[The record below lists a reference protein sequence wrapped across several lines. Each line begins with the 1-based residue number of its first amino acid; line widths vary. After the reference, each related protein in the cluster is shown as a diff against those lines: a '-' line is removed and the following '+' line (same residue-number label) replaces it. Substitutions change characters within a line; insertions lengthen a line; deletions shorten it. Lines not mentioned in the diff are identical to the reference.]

1 VFFAK
6 RKTKDSFKIKYIIY
20 LLTHLSIS
28 ELLLPLPH
36 QTNSKMNI
44 AIVCYPTF
52 GGSGVVATELGLSLA
67 RKGHQVHFITYSY
80 PVRLD
85 FLEMNIHFHEVH
97 VEEYPLFHYQPYELA
112 LSSKMA
118 YVVKNYHI
126 DVLHVHYAIPH
137 AYAGYMAKQ
146 MLKREN
152 IEVPMITT
160 LHGTDITL
168 VGNHPTYKEAVTF
181 SINESDAVTSVSQS
195 LKEDTLRL
203 FNVKKDIQVIP
214 NFIDLKKPLPLSP
227 CKRAVMAQPD
237 ELIVTHISN
246 FRKVKRIDD
255 VVKVFYGIQ
264 QKLSAKLIMVGD
276 GPEREAADQLCKD
289 LGIKK
294 KVLFLGNTSD
304 IDRIL
309 CFSDLFLLPSQSESF
324 GLSALEAM
332 AAGVPVVSSN
342 AGGLPEVNEEGV
354 SGYLCPIGDVTA
366 MAERA
371 IEILEDKKRLAQF
384 KKNARQVAH
393 RFDEDKIVPM
403 YEALYEKVKT
413 KNNALKLEH

>member
-1 VFFAK
+1 
-6 RKTKDSFKIKYIIY
+6 
-20 LLTHLSIS
+20 
-28 ELLLPLPH
+28 
-36 QTNSKMNI
+36 MNI

-52 GGSGVVATELGLSLA
+52 GGSGVVATELGLALA

-118 YVVKNYHI
+118 YVVKTYNI
-126 DVLHVHYAIPH
+126 DILHVHYAIPH

-146 MLKREN
+146 MLKREG
-152 IEVPMITT
+152 IELPMITT

-181 SINESDAVTSVSQS
+181 SINESDVVTSVSES
-195 LKEDTLRL
+195 LKRDTLRL
-203 FNVKKDIQVIP
+203 FNVDKDIKVIP
-214 NFIDLKKPLPLSP
+214 NFIGLQKTERVSP
-227 CKRAVMAQPD
+227 CKRSVMASAD

-255 VVKVFYGIQ
+255 VVRVFYGIQ
-264 QKLSAKLIMVGD
+264 QQLPAKLIMVGD
-276 GPEREAADQLCKD
+276 GPEREIADQLCKD

-309 CFSDLFLLPSQSESF
+309 CFTDLFLLPSESESF

-342 AGGLPEVNEEGV
+342 AGGLSEVNEEGV
-354 SGYLCPIGDVTA
+354 SGYLCPIGDVQT
-366 MAERA
+366 MAEKA
-371 IEILEDKKRLAQF
+371 IYILSNKDRLAQF
-384 KKNARQVAH
+384 KQNARKVAA
-393 RFDEDKIVPM
+393 RFDEEKIIPM
-403 YEALYEKVKT
+403 YEALYYNAIKEK
-413 KNNALKLEH
+413 

>member
-1 VFFAK
+1 
-6 RKTKDSFKIKYIIY
+6 
-20 LLTHLSIS
+20 
-28 ELLLPLPH
+28 
-36 QTNSKMNI
+36 MNI

-52 GGSGVVATELGLSLA
+52 GGSGVVATELGIALA

-118 YVVKNYHI
+118 YVIKTYHI
-126 DVLHVHYAIPH
+126 DILHVHYAIPH

-146 MLKREN
+146 MLKREG
-152 IEVPMITT
+152 IEVPMVTT

-181 SINESDAVTSVSQS
+181 SINQSDIVTSVSES
-195 LKEDTLRL
+195 LKQDTLRL
-203 FNVKKDIQVIP
+203 FRIDKDIKVIP
-214 NFIDLKKPLPLSP
+214 NFTNIKKSKETSP
-227 CKRAVMAQPD
+227 CKRTVMAKPE

-255 VVKVFYGIQ
+255 VVRIFYGIQ
-264 QKLSAKLIMVGD
+264 QKLPAKLIMVGD
-276 GPEREAADQLCKD
+276 GPEREIADQLCKD
-289 LGIKK
+289 LGIKS

-309 CFSDLFLLPSQSESF
+309 CFTDLFLLPSASESF

-342 AGGLPEVNEEGV
+342 TGGLPEVNEEGV
-354 SGYLCPIGDVTA
+354 SGYLCPIGDVKA
-366 MAERA
+366 MAEKA
-371 IEILEDKKRLAQF
+371 IYILEDKTRLAQF
-384 KKNARQVAH
+384 KQNARKVAE

-403 YEALYEKVKT
+403 YEALYYSAIGNE
-413 KNNALKLEH
+413 

>member
-1 VFFAK
+1 
-6 RKTKDSFKIKYIIY
+6 
-20 LLTHLSIS
+20 
-28 ELLLPLPH
+28 
-36 QTNSKMNI
+36 MNI

-52 GGSGVVATELGLSLA
+52 GGSGVVATELGLALA

-118 YVVKNYHI
+118 YVVKTYNI
-126 DVLHVHYAIPH
+126 DILHVHYAIPH

-146 MLKREN
+146 MLKREG
-152 IEVPMITT
+152 IEIPMITT

-181 SINESDAVTSVSQS
+181 SINESDVVTSVSES
-195 LKEDTLRL
+195 LKRDTLRL
-203 FNVKKDIQVIP
+203 FNVDKDIKVIP
-214 NFIDLKKPLPLSP
+214 NFIGLQKTERVSP
-227 CKRAVMAQPD
+227 CKRSVMASAD

-246 FRKVKRIDD
+246 FRKVKRVDD
-255 VVKVFYGIQ
+255 VVRVFYGIQ
-264 QKLSAKLIMVGD
+264 QQLPAKLIMVGD
-276 GPEREAADQLCKD
+276 GPEREIADQLCKD

-309 CFSDLFLLPSQSESF
+309 CFTDLFLLPSESESF

-342 AGGLPEVNEEGV
+342 AGGLSEVNEEGV
-354 SGYLCPIGDVTA
+354 SGYLCPIGDVQT
-366 MAERA
+366 MAEKA
-371 IEILEDKKRLAQF
+371 IYILSDKDRLAQF
-384 KKNARQVAH
+384 KQNARKVAA
-393 RFDEDKIVPM
+393 RFDEEKIIPM
-403 YEALYEKVKT
+403 YEALYYNAIKEK
-413 KNNALKLEH
+413 

>member
-1 VFFAK
+1 
-6 RKTKDSFKIKYIIY
+6 
-20 LLTHLSIS
+20 
-28 ELLLPLPH
+28 
-36 QTNSKMNI
+36 MNI

-52 GGSGVVATELGLSLA
+52 GGSGVVATELGLALA

-118 YVVKNYHI
+118 YVVKTYNI
-126 DVLHVHYAIPH
+126 DILHVHYAIPH

-146 MLKREN
+146 MLKREG

-181 SINESDAVTSVSQS
+181 SINESDVVTSVSES
-195 LKEDTLRL
+195 LKRDTLRL
-203 FNVKKDIQVIP
+203 FNVDKDIKVIP
-214 NFIDLKKPLPLSP
+214 NFIGLQKMERVSP
-227 CKRAVMAQPD
+227 CKRSVMASAD

-246 FRKVKRIDD
+246 FRKVKRVDD
-255 VVKVFYGIQ
+255 VVRVFYGIQ
-264 QKLSAKLIMVGD
+264 QQLPAKLIMVGD
-276 GPEREAADQLCKD
+276 GPEREIADQLCKD

-309 CFSDLFLLPSQSESF
+309 CFTDLFLLPSESESF

-342 AGGLPEVNEEGV
+342 AGGLSEVNEEGV
-354 SGYLCPIGDVTA
+354 SGYLCPIGGVQT
-366 MAERA
+366 MAEKA
-371 IEILEDKKRLAQF
+371 IYILSDKDRLAQF
-384 KKNARQVAH
+384 KQNARKVAA
-393 RFDEDKIVPM
+393 RFDEEKIIPM
-403 YEALYEKVKT
+403 YEALYYNAIKEK
-413 KNNALKLEH
+413 

>member
-1 VFFAK
+1 
-6 RKTKDSFKIKYIIY
+6 
-20 LLTHLSIS
+20 
-28 ELLLPLPH
+28 
-36 QTNSKMNI
+36 MNI

-52 GGSGVVATELGLSLA
+52 GGSGVVATELGLALA

-118 YVVKNYHI
+118 YVVKTYNI
-126 DVLHVHYAIPH
+126 DILHVHYAIPH

-146 MLKREN
+146 MLKREG

-181 SINESDAVTSVSQS
+181 SINESDVVTSVSES
-195 LKEDTLRL
+195 LKRDTLRL
-203 FNVKKDIQVIP
+203 FNIDKDIKVIP
-214 NFIDLKKPLPLSP
+214 NFIGLQKTERVSP
-227 CKRAVMAQPD
+227 CKRSVMASVD

-246 FRKVKRIDD
+246 FRKVKRVDD
-255 VVKVFYGIQ
+255 VVRVFYGIQ
-264 QKLSAKLIMVGD
+264 QQLPAKLIMVGD
-276 GPEREAADQLCKD
+276 GPEREIADQLCKD

-309 CFSDLFLLPSQSESF
+309 CFTDLFLLPSESESF

-342 AGGLPEVNEEGV
+342 AGGLSEVNEEGV
-354 SGYLCPIGDVTA
+354 SGYLCPIGDVQT
-366 MAERA
+366 MAEKA
-371 IEILEDKKRLAQF
+371 IYILSDKGRLAQF
-384 KKNARQVAH
+384 KQNARKVAA
-393 RFDEDKIVPM
+393 RFDEEKIIPM
-403 YEALYEKVKT
+403 YEALYYNAIKEK
-413 KNNALKLEH
+413 

>member
-1 VFFAK
+1 
-6 RKTKDSFKIKYIIY
+6 
-20 LLTHLSIS
+20 
-28 ELLLPLPH
+28 
-36 QTNSKMNI
+36 MNI

-52 GGSGVVATELGLSLA
+52 GGSGVVATELGLALA

-112 LSSKMA
+112 PSSKMA
-118 YVVKNYHI
+118 YVIKTYNI

-146 MLKREN
+146 MLKREG

-168 VGNHPTYKEAVTF
+168 VGNHPTYKDAVRF
-181 SINESDAVTSVSQS
+181 SINESDMVTSVSES
-195 LKEDTLRL
+195 LKNDTLRL
-203 FNVKKDIQVIP
+203 LGVEKDIKVIP
-214 NFIDLKKPLPLSP
+214 NFINLKKPAPISP
-227 CKRAVMAQPD
+227 CKRAIMAAAD

-246 FRKVKRIDD
+246 FRKVKRVDD
-255 VVKVFYGIQ
+255 VVRIFYGIQ
-264 QKLSAKLIMVGD
+264 QRLKAKLVMVGD
-276 GPEREAADQLCKD
+276 GPERETADQLCKD

-304 IDRIL
+304 IDKIL
-309 CFSDLFLLPSQSESF
+309 CFTDLFLLPSASESF

-332 AAGVPVVSSN
+332 AAGVPVISSN
-342 AGGLPEVNEEGV
+342 AGGLGEVNVQGV
-354 SGYLCPIGDVTA
+354 SGYLCPIGDVEA
-366 MAERA
+366 MAEKA
-371 IEILEDKKRLAQF
+371 IYILEDKERLAVF
-384 KKNARQVAH
+384 KKNARKAAE
-393 RFDEDKIVPM
+393 RFNEESIIPM
-403 YEALYEKVKT
+403 YEKLYMEIA
-413 KNNALKLEH
+413 N